1 MMRKEYIAGLEEI
14 RKSVQKIGQAF
25 AAVDLTDATNMES
38 DRHKKTKKL
47 VADLCDRLY
56 EDIAISAK
64 VAADNAEAGIGE
76 QGDLFVQKAPAAT
89 IETLAK
95 AVIEL
100 TDAKTGISYIGT
112 RHGEK
117 LYETLVTQEEML
129 KSIDMGNFF
138 CIKADNR
145 DLNYDKYFSMG
156 NKKLNLGESYTS
168 HNTGRLDVEGMK
180 ELLKKLELFGGPVRQ
195 HE

>member
-1 MMRKEYIAGLEEI
+1 MTRKDYIAGLEEI

-76 QGDLFVQKAPAAT
+76 QGDLFDDAAKTAKAKAKASKPAEEAEVVDVPAIESGKPLALPAPAA
-89 IETLAK
+89 K
-95 AVIEL
+95 DVPPCKHH
-100 TDAKTGISYIGT
+100 D
-112 RHGEK
+112 GEGC
-117 LYETLVTQEEML
+117 T
-129 KSIDMGNFF
+129 
-138 CIKADNR
+138 
-145 DLNYDKYFSMG
+145 
-156 NKKLNLGESYTS
+156 NKKAPCSDGLCDGKDDGCPCYKA
-168 HNTGRLDVEGMK
+168 GK
-180 ELLKKLELFGGPVRQ
+180 AAKKSGGKKGGA
-195 HE
+195 